1 MINTQIFLKAGVPV
15 ILITLSV
22 LLFGCSNNQQQGPG
36 GGGFG
41 NGPAPTLKVMALQT
55 RTVTVNT
62 DYPASIQGQQNIEIR
77 PKVDGFV
84 EKIYVDEGSV
94 VKKGQLLFKINAP
107 QYEQEVRTAEAG
119 IKTAEADVNTARLQ
133 VEKVKPLVDKEIIS
147 HYELESDQNALLSKE
162 AALAQAKAT
171 LENARI
177 NLGYTSITSPVD
189 GVIGSLPYK
198 LGSLVT
204 STTADPL
211 TTVYNTS
218 TIYAYFAINE
228 KELLDFSSD
237 SSGNGSLSSRLKN
250 MPPVTLIL
258 SNGLTYDHQGKVET
272 VNGLINTATGSANF
286 RAAFANPKGLLHSG
300 ASATV
305 RIPKIL
311 KNVLVIPQNVTY
323 ELQDK
328 RFVYLVDAQ
337 NKITNSTI
345 TVMDQAV
352 GQFYIVT
359 GGLKP
364 GDRIIAEGANNLRDS
379 TQIKPVEANANDIYK
394 GLK

>member
-1 MINTQIFLKAGVPV
+1 MIYTHNFFRVRTLTV
-15 ILITLSV
+15 IITLSA
-22 LLFGCSNNQQQGPG
+22 LLFACGNSQHAG
-36 GGGFG
+36 GGSFG
-41 NGPAPTLKVMALQT
+41 NAPAPTLKVIALQP
-55 RTVTVNT
+55 RSVTLNSE
-62 DYPASIQGQQNIEIR
+62 YPASIQGQQNIEIR

-84 EKIYVDEGSV
+84 EKIYVDEGSI
-94 VKKGQLLFKINAP
+94 VKKGQLLFKINNP
-107 QYEQEVRTAEAG
+107 QYAQDERTAAAG

-133 VEKVKPLVDKEIIS
+133 VEKVKPLVAKDIIS
-147 HYELESDQNALLSKE
+147 HYELESAQLTLQTKE
-162 AALAQAKAT
+162 AALAQAKAA
-171 LENARI
+171 LVNARI
-177 NLGYTSITSPVD
+177 NVGYTTITSPVD

-198 LGSLVT
+198 LGSLVN

-237 SSGNGSLSSRLKN
+237 STNASLSTRLKQ

-258 SNGLTYDHQGKVET
+258 SNGITYDHKGKVET
-272 VNGLINTATGSANF
+272 INGLINTATGSANV
-286 RAAFANPKGLLHSG
+286 RAGFVNPKGLLHTG
-300 ASATV
+300 NSATIS
-305 RIPKIL
+305 IPKAL
-311 KNVLVIPQNVTY
+311 KNVLVVPQNVTY

-337 NKITNSTI
+337 NKVTNLAI
-345 TVMDQAV
+345 TVMDQAA

-364 GDRIIAEGANNLRDS
+364 GEKIVAEGANNLRDG
-379 TQIKPVEANANDIYK
+379 TVIKPVEANTDQIYK